1 MPVFTNPDHFRDR
14 KKRQNSSTLAAD
26 YGKCIDFTTLK
37 ILGVLDIGLG
47 NTEMYLYCPRPKN
60 CRNYAKPRN
69 AFFMKIVSR
78 ASK

>member
-1 MPVFTNPDHFRDR
+1 MPVFTNPDRFRDR
-14 KKRQNSSTLAAD
+14 QKRQNSSTLTAD
-26 YGKCIDFTTLK
+26 YGKSIDFTSLK

-47 NTEMYLYCPRPKN
+47 IIEMYLYWPRHKN

-69 AFFMKIVSR
+69 TFFMKIASR